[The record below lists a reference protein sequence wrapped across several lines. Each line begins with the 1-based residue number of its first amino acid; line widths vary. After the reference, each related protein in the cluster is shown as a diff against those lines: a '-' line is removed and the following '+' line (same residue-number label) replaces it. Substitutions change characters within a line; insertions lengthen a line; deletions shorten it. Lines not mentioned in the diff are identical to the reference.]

1 MRVAVVLAGGSGQR
15 TGIDAN
21 KVLVEVAGVSVL
33 RRSVDAMVAGG
44 ADAVIVVIRPQDR
57 TAVAAALGP
66 VEHVLVHGGATRQ
79 QSEAAGILAAE
90 ALGAAT
96 PGDVIAVHDAARP
109 LVSPEVVASV
119 FDAASEGAAY
129 PAVERHDL
137 WHTDIDGRPRTPAV
151 GPMLA
156 AQTPQAV
163 RADLAIAAVRDGGE
177 AAADA
182 TDTVDVVCR
191 FVPKLRVIV
200 VEGRATNL
208 KVTWPGDFATA
219 ERVLAHAATV
229 DDSSAPATPVESTVV
244 QDGDAFDSATVGDDP
259 GVSDDYGTLGE
270 VERQVADSQ
279 VALDCLAVEGTA
291 ICTTCQAAEADG
303 TLADR
308 PALARCVA
316 AKRA

>member
-15 TGIDAN
+15 SGIDAN
-21 KVLVEVAGVSVL
+21 KVLVELGGVAML

-44 ADAVIVVIRPQDR
+44 AHAVVVVIRPEDHDR
-57 TAVAAALGP
+57 VSG
-66 VEHVLVHGGATRQ
+66 VLGGAAHVVVEGGTTRQ

-96 PGDVIAVHDAARP
+96 ASDVIAVHDAARP
-109 LVSPEVVASV
+109 LVSPELVAEV
-119 FDAASEGAAY
+119 FEAARHGAAY

-137 WHTDIDGRPRTPAV
+137 WHADSDGCPREPAK

-156 AQTPQAV
+156 AQTPQGV
-163 RADLAIAAVRDGGE
+163 RADLLIAAVRAAGE

-191 FVPKLRVIV
+191 FTPAPPRVTV
-200 VEGRATNL
+200 VKGEATNL
-208 KVTWPGDFATA
+208 KVTWPGDLATA
-219 ERVLAHAATV
+219 ERLLAGDEPSARAAQ
-229 DDSSAPATPVESTVV
+229 VESTVV
-244 QDGDAFDSATVGDDP
+244 QHGNAVETGTAAAPAVT
-259 GVSDDYGTLGE
+259 DDYRGLGE

-279 VALDCLAVEGTA
+279 IAVDCLAVEGTA
-291 ICTTCQAAEADG
+291 ICATCHAAEVDG